1 MWKPMS
7 IDFAIA
13 APSEEAGERIAAEAR
28 RLGFS
33 VKVVPDACDEEPD
46 ASSWSC
52 YCTKTMIP
60 AYDAL
65 LQVQRQLD
73 DIAAPWGGWSDGWG
87 TFGNGPNSRGD
98 TPS

>member
-1 MWKPMS
+1 MSKPMS

-13 APSEEAGERIAAEAR
+13 APSEDSGERIAAEAR

-65 LQVQRQLD
+65 LDVQRQLN
-73 DIAAPWGGWSDGWG
+73 DIATPWGGWSDGWG
-87 TFGNGPNSRGD
+87 TFGNGPSSRGD